1 MANEPGTRCP
11 DKRTNYIQRVA
22 MKFNLGGI
30 FDAAI
35 DALRIF
41 YTSPDAL
48 LLGSFLIQ
56 KSESS

>member
-1 MANEPGTRCP
+1 
-11 DKRTNYIQRVA
+11 

-35 DALRIF
+35 DAIRIF
-41 YTSPDAL
+41 YTSPTDAL